1 MYHPPNECLPPER
14 KAGGLELDSLR
25 LLVGGALFV
34 GTAGVVLALRLPRP
48 FFWIWLGAL
57 PLCLLGGVQAKTEF
71 GRKLFL
77 VCFGLALSLGL
88 LEGMFAIFDWH

>member
-1 MYHPPNECLPPER
+1 
-14 KAGGLELDSLR
+14 LDLLR

-34 GTAGVVLALRLPRP
+34 ATAGLVLALRLPRP

-71 GRKLFL
+71 GRKFFL
-77 VCFGLALSLGL
+77 VCFA
-88 LEGMFAIFDWH
+88 WH